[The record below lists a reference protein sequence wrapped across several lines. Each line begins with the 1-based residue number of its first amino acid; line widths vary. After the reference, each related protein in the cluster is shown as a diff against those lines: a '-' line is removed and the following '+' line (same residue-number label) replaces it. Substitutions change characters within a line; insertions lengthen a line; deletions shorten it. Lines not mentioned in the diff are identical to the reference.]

1 MRTMNT
7 CLNNI
12 DEILKREC
20 IFCGPILIDMIDNDI
35 DENEGGLASDLKAGD
50 WEIN

>member
-1 MRTMNT
+1 MRVVNNG
-7 CLNNI
+7 LNKI

-35 DENEGGLASDLKAGD
+35 DEIEGSLASDHKAAE
-50 WEIN
+50 WEIL